1 MQKKIML
8 ALIISS
14 SGVIN
19 AQEVTAAAET
29 AVPTQA
35 TTQMAA
41 SVEQTPAVQT
51 TPVEQPAQVFE
62 PTAQTVPTEQPVQMA
77 EPAPTQPVVPTES
90 LQPSQPE
97 ITQPSAPEVAPVQP
111 LPVVQP
117 PQEPVQVIE
126 PQQFEQADIEIKGI
140 DTVDV
145 QEPKGN
151 WLYKRIWWEKA
162 ERTYE
167 KIKQLTD
174 KLIDLRMD
182 FFVKRNQIDRLL
194 IEFYSD
200 VGFKHGELKE
210 LMDYLTLQ
218 LEQERKEEGSL
229 DEKEREILA
238 TLNQEKKS
246 IEHMQQGLQTLGK
259 IDQAVEDALLKLI
272 EQLNQAKFYE
282 QQSWE
287 IFKAINREL
296 SDKKARELFYT
307 MDTYWRNLNS
317 INAYL
322 SDAFAKYFEQ
332 LVQKLQQESDKIKTT
347 VQALSEKGISLQAQ
361 SIAMRKECK
370 MPAKEDE
377 EAKQVEEPAG
387 FFGGVWRIVMAP
399 FNAIGSLFGGM
410 YEWVSSLFGGSS
422 EDIVLAKPARR
433 ASE

>member
-14 SGVIN
+14 SGVMS
-19 AQEVTAAAET
+19 AQEGVTSIEAAAP
-29 AVPTQA
+29 AQA
-35 TTQMAA
+35 LTSVAA
-41 SVEQTPAVQT
+41 PGEQAPIAQV
-51 TPVEQPAQVFE
+51 PVEQPI
-62 PTAQTVPTEQPVQMA
+62 PVS
-77 EPAPTQPVVPTES
+77 ES
-90 LQPSQPE
+90 
-97 ITQPSAPEVAPVQP
+97 
-111 LPVVQP
+111 VVQP
-117 PQEPVQVIE
+117 EPVATPMEPVQATQSAQPSMQTTSPAPAVEPVSAQPAAEVPPAQPQTQVVE
-126 PQQFEQADIEIKGI
+126 PQLFEQADIEIKGI

-200 VGFKHGELKE
+200 VGFKHGELSE
-210 LMDYLTLQ
+210 LMDYLTRQ
-218 LEQERKEEGSL
+218 LEQQRTQEGSL
-229 DEKEREILA
+229 DEKERDILA
-238 TLNQEKKS
+238 TLNDEKKS
-246 IEHMQQGLQTLGK
+246 IEQMQQGLQTLGK

-332 LVQKLQQESDKIKTT
+332 LTQKLQQESDKIKTT
-347 VQALSEKGISLQAQ
+347 VQALGEKGINLQAQ
-361 SIAMRKECK
+361 SMAMRKECK
-370 MPAKEDE
+370 MPAKDE
-377 EAKQVEEPAG
+377 EQKETEESTG
-387 FFGGVWRIVMAP
+387 FLASVWRIVTAP
-399 FNAIGSLFGGM
+399 FRAIGSVFGGL
-410 YEWVSSLFGGSS
+410 YDWVTGLFGGSS
-422 EDIVLAKPARR
+422 EDIVVAKPSRR